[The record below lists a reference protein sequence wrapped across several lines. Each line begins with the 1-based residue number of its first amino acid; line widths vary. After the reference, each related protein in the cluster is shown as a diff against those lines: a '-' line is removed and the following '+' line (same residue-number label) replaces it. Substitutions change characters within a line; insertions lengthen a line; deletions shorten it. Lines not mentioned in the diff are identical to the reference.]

1 MSSGLIDAFPE
12 PSPEPPA
19 PPARRSW
26 RPGRRWLWWLVAA
39 VTAVVLVAAGT
50 VAGAYVK
57 LSGNVK
63 HVEVSAEDLGR
74 RPVKAAGKAMNVLVV
89 GSDQRGGKNARYGRV
104 AGERTDTIMLAHIS
118 PKRDNAMVVSFPR
131 DSMVQLPACRAKQ
144 GLPGQRPHVGMI
156 NESFNS
162 GGITCTWKTVESL
175 TGIHIDHFVKVDFT
189 GFKGMV
195 DAVGG
200 VEVCVPEAIN
210 DKKALL
216 HLAAGRQNLGGE
228 QALGYVRARYSLG
241 DGSDIGRIQRQQ
253 MFIASMVKKVM
264 SGETLTDPT
273 RLFGFLDAATKSVT
287 TDPGLTPGVMRDLAT
302 SAQGLAAGQIHF
314 ITTPWR
320 YSLVHPGRVE
330 WVQPQSGRLF
340 KIVATDR
347 AISGSGVKGGQSRVP
362 RSKIQVEVRNGT
374 LRSGLATLV
383 AVQLEERGY
392 HVARIG
398 DASRKP
404 YPATTI
410 AYSPNGAAKAPTLS
424 RDLLAARP
432 LPVRRATTGRL
443 VLTIGDDWKGLKPL
457 PRDDNESLKGF
468 DATHDSCA
476 GA

>member
-1 MSSGLIDAFPE
+1 MSSGVIGAFPE
-12 PSPEPPA
+12 PPPV
-19 PPARRSW
+19 PPGRRSF

-39 VTAVVLVAAGT
+39 VTAVLLVAGGT

-57 LSGNVK
+57 LTGNVK
-63 HVEVSAEDLGR
+63 HVEVTAEDLGR
-74 RPVKAAGKAMNVLVV
+74 RPAKVATSAMNVLIV
-89 GSDQRGGKNARYGRV
+89 GSDQRNGKNARYGRV

-118 PKRDNAMVVSFPR
+118 PKRDNAMVISFPR
-131 DSMVQLPACRAKQ
+131 DSMVQLPACRARQ
-144 GLPGQRPHVGMI
+144 GLPGQRPHLGMI

-189 GFKGMV
+189 GFKDMV

-200 VEVCVPEAIN
+200 VEICVPEAID

-216 HLAAGRQNLGGE
+216 HLSAGRQNLGGE

-264 SGETLTDPT
+264 SGETLTDPA

-287 TDPGLTPGVMRDLAT
+287 TDPGLTPGVMKDLAT
-302 SAQGLAAGQIHF
+302 SAEGLAAGQIHF

-330 WVQPQSGRLF
+330 WVEPQSGRLF
-340 KIVATDR
+340 RIVATDR
-347 AISGSGVKGGQSRVP
+347 AIAGSGVRGGQSRVP
-362 RSKIQVEVRNGT
+362 RSKIQIEVRNGT
-374 LRSGLATLV
+374 MRSGLATGV

-398 DASRKP
+398 DALRKP

-410 AYSPNGAAKAPTLS
+410 AYSPNGTAKAPTLS
-424 RDLLAARP
+424 RDLIVSTP
-432 LPVRRATTGRL
+432 KPVSWATTGRL
-443 VLTIGDDWKGLKPL
+443 ILTIGDDWRGLKPL
-457 PRDDNESLKGF
+457 PRNDNESLKGF
-468 DATHDSCA
+468 DATHDSCT

>member
-1 MSSGLIDAFPE
+1 MSSGLIDAPTK
-12 PSPEPPA
+12 PAGEPP
-19 PPARRSW
+19 PRR
-26 RPGRRWLWWLVAA
+26 RRRWLWWLVAA
-39 VTAVVLVAAGT
+39 VTTIVLLVAGT
-50 VAGAYVK
+50 VTGAFLK

-63 HVEVSAEDLGR
+63 HIDVPEEDLGK
-74 RPVKAAGKAMNVLVV
+74 RPDKVATKALNVLVV
-89 GSDQRGGKNARYGRV
+89 GSDQRGGKNAKYGKFP
-104 AGERTDTIMLAHIS
+104 GERTDTIMLAHIS
-118 PKRDNAMVVSFPR
+118 PKRDNAMIVSFPR
-131 DSMVQLPACRAKQ
+131 DSMVQLPECRAKQ
-144 GLPGQRPHVGMI
+144 GLPGQRPHMGMI

-200 VEVCVPEAIN
+200 VDVCVPEPIH

-216 HLAAGRQNLGGE
+216 TLAAGKQTLKGE

-264 SGETLTDPT
+264 SGETLSDPAK
-273 RLFGFLDAATKSVT
+273 LFGFLDAATKSVT
-287 TDPGLTPGVMRDLAT
+287 TDPALTPGVMKDLAT

-320 YSLVHPGRVE
+320 YSVTYPGRVE
-330 WVQPQSGRLF
+330 WVTPQSRKLF
-340 KIVATDR
+340 QIVAKDS
-347 AISGSGVKGGQSRVP
+347 AVAGSGVKGGQSKVP

-374 LRSGLATLV
+374 ARRGLGSLV

-392 HVARIG
+392 HIAKIG
-398 DASRKP
+398 DAPRKP
-404 YPATTI
+404 YPKTTI
-410 AYSPNGAAKAPTLS
+410 AYSPNGAAGAPTLT
-424 RDLLAARP
+424 RDLLRSSGR
-432 LPVRRATTGRL
+432 LVQQATTPRL
-443 VLTIGDDWKGLKPL
+443 VLTVGDDWKGLKP
-457 PRDDNESLKGF
+457 PKENDADSLKGF

-476 GA
+476 GT

>member
-1 MSSGLIDAFPE
+1 MSSGLTDAPTK
-12 PSPEPPA
+12 PA
-19 PPARRSW
+19 GQTPHRR
-26 RPGRRWLWWLVAA
+26 RGRWLWWLVAA
-39 VTAVVLVAAGT
+39 VTTVVLLVAAT
-50 VAGAYVK
+50 VTGAIFR

-63 HVEVSAEDLGR
+63 NIEVPEEDLGT
-74 RPVKAAGKAMNVLVV
+74 RPVKVAPKALNVLIV
-89 GSDQRGGKNARYGRV
+89 GSDQRSGKNAKYGKFP
-104 AGERTDTIMLAHIS
+104 GERTDTIMLAHIS

-131 DSMVQLPACRAKQ
+131 DSMVQLPECRAKQ
-144 GLPGQRPHVGMI
+144 GLAGQRAHLGMI

-200 VEVCVPEAIN
+200 VEVCIPEPIH

-216 HLAAGRQNLGGE
+216 TLPAGRQTLKGE

-264 SGETLTDPT
+264 SGETLTDPI

-287 TDPGLTPGVMRDLAT
+287 TDPALTPGVMKDLAT

-320 YSLVHPGRVE
+320 YSVTYPGRVE
-330 WVQPQSGRLF
+330 WVEPQSRKLF
-340 KIVATDR
+340 QIVAKDTTVK
-347 AISGSGVKGGQSRVP
+347 GSGVKGGQAKVP

-374 LRSGLATLV
+374 GRRGLGSQV
-383 AVQLEERGY
+383 AVQLEELGY
-392 HVARIG
+392 HIAKIG
-398 DASRKP
+398 DAPHKP
-404 YPATTI
+404 YPKTTI
-410 AYSPNGAAKAPTLS
+410 AYSPKGAPGAPTLT
-424 RDLLAARP
+424 RDLL
-432 LPVRRATTGRL
+432 TSSGRL
-443 VLTIGDDWKGLKPL
+443 VQQATTPRLILTIGDDWKGLKP
-457 PRDDNESLKGF
+457 PKQDDVDSLKGF

-476 GA
+476 GT

>member
-1 MSSGLIDAFPE
+1 MSNEVIGAFPE
-12 PSPEPPA
+12 PPAVPPG
-19 PPARRSW
+19 RRSF

-39 VTAVVLVAAGT
+39 VTAVLLVAGGT

-57 LSGNVK
+57 LTGNVK
-63 HVEVSAEDLGR
+63 HVEVAAEDLGR
-74 RPVKAAGKAMNVLVV
+74 RPAKVATSAMNVLIV
-89 GSDQRGGKNARYGRV
+89 GSDQRNGKNARYGRV

-118 PKRDNAMVVSFPR
+118 PKRDNAMVISFPR
-131 DSMVQLPACRAKQ
+131 DSMVQLPACRARQ
-144 GLPGQRPHVGMI
+144 GLPGQQPHLGMI

-189 GFKGMV
+189 GFKDMV

-200 VEVCVPEAIN
+200 VEICVPEAID

-264 SGETLTDPT
+264 SGETLTDPA

-287 TDPGLTPGVMRDLAT
+287 TDPGLTPGVMKDLAT
-302 SAQGLAAGQIHF
+302 SAEGLAAGQIHF

-330 WVQPQSGRLF
+330 WVEPQSGKLF
-340 KIVATDR
+340 RIVATDR
-347 AISGSGVKGGQSRVP
+347 AITGSGVRGGQSRVP

-374 LRSGLATLV
+374 MRSGLATGV

-398 DASRKP
+398 DAPHKP

-410 AYSPNGAAKAPTLS
+410 AYSPNGTAKAPTLS
-424 RDLLAARP
+424 RDLNVSTPRP
-432 LPVRRATTGRL
+432 VSWATTGRL
-443 VLTIGDDWKGLKPL
+443 ILTIGDDWKGLKPL
-457 PRDDNESLKGF
+457 PRNDNESLKGF
-468 DATHDSCA
+468 DATHDSCT

>member
-1 MSSGLIDAFPE
+1 MSSGVIGAFPE
-12 PSPEPPA
+12 PPPV
-19 PPARRSW
+19 PPGRRSF

-39 VTAVVLVAAGT
+39 VTAVLLVAGGT

-57 LSGNVK
+57 LTGNVK
-63 HVEVSAEDLGR
+63 HVEVTAEDLGR
-74 RPVKAAGKAMNVLVV
+74 RPAKVATSAMNVLIV
-89 GSDQRGGKNARYGRV
+89 GSDQRNGKNARYGRV

-118 PKRDNAMVVSFPR
+118 PKRDNAMVISFPR
-131 DSMVQLPACRAKQ
+131 DSMVQLPACRARQ
-144 GLPGQRPHVGMI
+144 GLPGQRPHLGMI

-189 GFKGMV
+189 GFKDMV

-200 VEVCVPEAIN
+200 VEICVPEAID

-216 HLAAGRQNLGGE
+216 HLSAGRQNLGGE

-264 SGETLTDPT
+264 SGETLTDPA

-287 TDPGLTPGVMRDLAT
+287 TDPGLTPGVMKDLAT
-302 SAQGLAAGQIHF
+302 SAEGLAAGQIHF

-330 WVQPQSGRLF
+330 WVEPQSGRLF
-340 KIVATDR
+340 RIVATDR
-347 AISGSGVKGGQSRVP
+347 AIAGSGVRGGQSRVP
-362 RSKIQVEVRNGT
+362 RSKIQIEVRNGT
-374 LRSGLATLV
+374 MRSGLATGV

-398 DASRKP
+398 DALRKP

-410 AYSPNGAAKAPTLS
+410 AYSPNGTAKAPTLS
-424 RDLLAARP
+424 RDLIASTP
-432 LPVRRATTGRL
+432 KPVSWATTGRL
-443 VLTIGDDWKGLKPL
+443 ILTIGDDWKGLKPL
-457 PRDDNESLKGF
+457 PRNDNESLKGF
-468 DATHDSCA
+468 DATHDSCT

>member
-1 MSSGLIDAFPE
+1 MSAVTIVVL
-12 PSPEPPA
+12 
-19 PPARRSW
+19 
-26 RPGRRWLWWLVAA
+26 LVAA
-39 VTAVVLVAAGT
+39 TVT
-50 VAGAYVK
+50 GAYFK

-63 HVEVSAEDLGR
+63 HIDVPTEDLGA
-74 RPVKAAGKAMNVLVV
+74 RPVKVATKALNVLVV
-89 GSDQRGGKNARYGRV
+89 GSDQRGGKNAKYGRFP
-104 AGERTDTIMLAHIS
+104 GERTDTIMLAHIS

-131 DSMVQLPACRAKQ
+131 DSMVQLPECRARQ
-144 GLPGQRPHVGMI
+144 GLAGQQAHLGMI

-162 GGITCTWKTVESL
+162 GGIACTWKTVEAL

-200 VEVCVPEAIN
+200 VEVCVPEPIN

-216 HLAAGRQNLGGE
+216 TLPAGKQTLKGE

-273 RLFGFLDAATKSVT
+273 KLFGFLDAATKSVT
-287 TDPGLTPGVMRDLAT
+287 TDPGLTPGVMKDLAT
-302 SAQGLAAGQIHF
+302 SAEGLAAGQIHF

-320 YSLVHPGRVE
+320 YSVTYPGRVE
-330 WVQPQSGRLF
+330 WVQPQSRKLF
-340 KIVATDR
+340 QIVARDI
-347 AISGSGVKGGQSRVP
+347 AVAGSGVKGGQSKVP

-374 LRSGLATLV
+374 ARSGLGSLV

-392 HVARIG
+392 HIAKIG
-398 DASRKP
+398 DAPHKP
-404 YPATTI
+404 YPKTTI
-410 AYSPNGAAKAPTLS
+410 AYSPKGAPGAPTLS
-424 RDLLAARP
+424 RDVLKSS
-432 LPVRRATTGRL
+432 GRL
-443 VLTIGDDWKGLKPL
+443 VQRAVTPRLILTVGDDWQGLKPL
-457 PRDDNESLKGF
+457 KQDDVDSLKGF

-476 GA
+476 GT

>member
-1 MSSGLIDAFPE
+1 MSSGVIGAFPE
-12 PSPEPPA
+12 PPPV
-19 PPARRSW
+19 PPGRRSF

-39 VTAVVLVAAGT
+39 VTAVLLVAGGT

-57 LSGNVK
+57 LTGNVK
-63 HVEVSAEDLGR
+63 HVEVTAEDLGR
-74 RPVKAAGKAMNVLVV
+74 RPAKVATSAMNVLIV
-89 GSDQRGGKNARYGRV
+89 GSDQRNGKNARYGRV

-118 PKRDNAMVVSFPR
+118 PKRDNAMVISFPR
-131 DSMVQLPACRAKQ
+131 DSMVQLPACRARQ
-144 GLPGQRPHVGMI
+144 GLPGQRPHLGMI

-189 GFKGMV
+189 GFKDMV

-200 VEVCVPEAIN
+200 VEICVPEAID

-216 HLAAGRQNLGGE
+216 HLSAGRQNLGGE

-264 SGETLTDPT
+264 SGETLTDPA

-287 TDPGLTPGVMRDLAT
+287 TDPGLTPGVMKDLAT
-302 SAQGLAAGQIHF
+302 SAEGLAAGQIHF

-330 WVQPQSGRLF
+330 WVEPQSGRLF
-340 KIVATDR
+340 RIVATDR
-347 AISGSGVKGGQSRVP
+347 AIAGSGVRGGQSRVP
-362 RSKIQVEVRNGT
+362 RSKIQIEVRNGT
-374 LRSGLATLV
+374 MRSGLATLV

-398 DASRKP
+398 DALRKP

-410 AYSPNGAAKAPTLS
+410 AYSPNGTAKAPTLS
-424 RDLLAARP
+424 RDLIVSTP
-432 LPVRRATTGRL
+432 KPVSWATTGRL
-443 VLTIGDDWKGLKPL
+443 ILTIGDDWKGLKPL
-457 PRDDNESLKGF
+457 PHNDNESLKGF
-468 DATHDSCA
+468 DATHDSCT